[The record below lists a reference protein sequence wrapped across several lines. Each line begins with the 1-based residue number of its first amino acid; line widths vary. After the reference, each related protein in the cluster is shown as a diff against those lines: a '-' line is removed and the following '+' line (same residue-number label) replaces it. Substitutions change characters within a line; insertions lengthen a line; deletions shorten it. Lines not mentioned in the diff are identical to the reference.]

1 MRYIYWNQFICVEV
15 YCVSIVDIAVSLN
28 PDGFGFHDIFIPF
41 GFAFGTDGYGFKSN
55 SSYDSQLLFLVSVTV
70 IVTFFPVNE
79 GLVELVAKYWHFLGY
94 RAYRISESM
103 AKDSDGSTQSVWMV
117 FDIRI
122 TFENLVP

>member
-1 MRYIYWNQFICVEV
+1 MIFSSHSVLHLEPMGMFSNLTRLMI
-15 YCVSIVDIAVSLN
+15 LN
-28 PDGFGFHDIFIPF
+28 
-41 GFAFGTDGYGFKSN
+41 S
-55 SSYDSQLLFLVSVTV
+55 FLVSVTV

-94 RAYRISESM
+94 QTYRISESM

>member
-1 MRYIYWNQFICVEV
+1 M
-15 YCVSIVDIAVSLN
+15 VSNLTRLMVLN
-28 PDGFGFHDIFIPF
+28 
-41 GFAFGTDGYGFKSN
+41 S
-55 SSYDSQLLFLVSVTV
+55 FLVSVTV